1 MDLPHQVPVM
11 TLPNAILYPQA
22 MLPLYIF
29 EPRYRDMLSD
39 SLDSHRMFT
48 VAMQKPDRLREA
60 PCRIAGLGLIRASV
74 VNADGTS
81 NLILQGMARVELTRT
96 VRTKPYRVHQ
106 IRVLESSTEDP
117 AAVDVLAGNL
127 VELVGRRLEQ
137 GFKLPSQAVKIQ
149 VPSPPDKKAPE
160 LMDTL
165 KKGIEYLTNIKD
177 PDQLADMISC
187 TLLTNAADRQ
197 EILETVSVEN
207 RLQKLIEFLFKEVE
221 RNQNDETP

>member
-1 MDLPHQVPVM
+1 MDLPPEVPVM

-39 SLDSHRMFT
+39 ALNSHRMFT
-48 VAMQKPDRLREA
+48 VAMQKPDRLRES

-74 VNADGTS
+74 VNPDGTS

-96 VRTKPYRVHQ
+96 VRTKPYRVHR
-106 IRVLESSTEDP
+106 IRVLESNTQDP
-117 AAVDVLAGNL
+117 ATVDDLANNL
-127 VELVGRRLEQ
+127 VALVGRRLEQ
-137 GFKLPSQAVKIQ
+137 GFNLPSQVVKIQ
-149 VPSPPDKKAPE
+149 LPSQSKKKAPE
-160 LMDTL
+160 LMETL

-197 EILETVSVEN
+197 EILETVSVEI
-207 RLQKLIEFLFKEVE
+207 RLQKLIDFLFKEVE
-221 RNQNDETP
+221 RNQNNENS